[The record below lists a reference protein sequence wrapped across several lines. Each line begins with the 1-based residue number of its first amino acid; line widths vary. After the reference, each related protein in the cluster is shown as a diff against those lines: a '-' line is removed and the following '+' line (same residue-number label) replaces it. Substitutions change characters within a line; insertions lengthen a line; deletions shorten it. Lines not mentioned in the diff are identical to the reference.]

1 MQNWGPLMTDYALRR
16 EPVSGITLY
25 ARICAAAVR
34 YPNYGMHAEGAI
46 A

>member
-1 MQNWGPLMTDYALRR
+1 MTDYALRR

-34 YPNYGMHAEGAI
+34 CPTYGMHAEGAI
-46 A
+46 AQ